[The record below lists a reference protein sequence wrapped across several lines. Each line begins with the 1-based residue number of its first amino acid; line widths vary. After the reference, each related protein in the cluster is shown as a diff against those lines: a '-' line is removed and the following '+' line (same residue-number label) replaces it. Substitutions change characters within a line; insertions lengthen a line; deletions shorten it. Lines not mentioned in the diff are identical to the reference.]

1 MNAVISQSAGFL
13 SFVNADMRL
22 RTGTGS
28 GIGERLAKV
37 LSRLQTSNSGET
49 AEFIGTSSVEASA
62 PGILRILKASTGLS
76 WNKIAEL
83 FNVSRRAVYDWLEGN
98 TVSDQNYAK
107 LLSVSEAIDIL
118 ELSSAFQVRT
128 FLLFHNEAGVTP
140 FSLLKEGRYDEF
152 QHSARGST
160 WAVETPK
167 EELSGEFAFVSL
179 VDRLTALQ
187 DTVHTDLPG
196 KKRSKPSRR
205 RAAD

>member
-1 MNAVISQSAGFL
+1 MNAVIRHSVGFFN
-13 SFVNADMRL
+13 FVNTDMGL

-49 AEFIGTSSVEASA
+49 AEFIGTSSAEASA
-62 PGILRILKASTGLS
+62 PEILKTLKASTGLS

-83 FNVSRRAVYDWLEGN
+83 FNVSRRAVYDWLEGK

-107 LLSVSEAIDIL
+107 LLSVSGAIDIL
-118 ELSSAFQVRT
+118 GLSSPFQVRT
-128 FLLFHNEAGVTP
+128 FLLFHNEAGISP
-140 FSLLKEGRYDEF
+140 FSLLKEGRYNEF
-152 QHSARGST
+152 QQLAREST
-160 WAVETPK
+160 WAGETPK

-179 VDRLTALQ
+179 VDRLMALQ

-196 KKRSKPSRR
+196 KKRSKASRR
-205 RAAD
+205 RPAD